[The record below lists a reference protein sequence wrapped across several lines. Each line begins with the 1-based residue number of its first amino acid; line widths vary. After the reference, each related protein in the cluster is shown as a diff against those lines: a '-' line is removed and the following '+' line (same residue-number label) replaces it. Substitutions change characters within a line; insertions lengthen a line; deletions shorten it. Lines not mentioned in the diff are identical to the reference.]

1 MPRKMAVQ
9 ESVWLANKV
18 LNLQLSRE
26 QNINGFHQVLTE
38 LWGVKAWVLHVED
51 AEWKLGETDF

>member
-1 MPRKMAVQ
+1 MQ

-26 QNINGFHQVLTE
+26 QNINGFHQVLNE